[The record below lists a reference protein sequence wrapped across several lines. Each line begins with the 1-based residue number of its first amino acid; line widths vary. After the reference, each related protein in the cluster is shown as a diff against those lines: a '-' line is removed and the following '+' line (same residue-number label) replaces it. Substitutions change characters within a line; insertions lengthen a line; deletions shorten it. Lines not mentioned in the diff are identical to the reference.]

1 MPRQVR
7 KKSESGIYHI
17 MLCGINKQVIFE
29 DEEDNLKFLETLK
42 NHKAKHD
49 RTVSLCFIFTSLLIL
64 LITIFAGCDSS
75 ITRPFN
81 PTDFPGVWV
90 SEEPNIQFTFDAS
103 SELSGNGSIS
113 IGIDNIP
120 ILISFG
126 RGNYL
131 FIIDENKYIDDKSS
145 NENVI
150 LDGTIKIKDN
160 KLILKVL
167 HNKIFD
173 KEYKTITFIQDN

>member
-1 MPRQVR
+1 M
-7 KKSESGIYHI
+7 
-17 MLCGINKQVIFE
+17 
-29 DEEDNLKFLETLK
+29 
-42 NHKAKHD
+42 
-49 RTVSLCFIFTSLLIL
+49 
-64 LITIFAGCDSS
+64 

-103 SELSGNGSIS
+103 SELSGKGSIS